1 MKIFDWPDLTLIYL
15 HMTLVDLYD
24 LDDKIMKVNDVIKQL
39 VLLFF
44 KLAEMIIEND
54 IIQYM
59 IWLYD
64 FLESK

>member
-1 MKIFDWPDLTLIYL
+1 
-15 HMTLVDLYD
+15 MTLVDLYD

-59 IWLYD
+59 I
-64 FLESK
+64 